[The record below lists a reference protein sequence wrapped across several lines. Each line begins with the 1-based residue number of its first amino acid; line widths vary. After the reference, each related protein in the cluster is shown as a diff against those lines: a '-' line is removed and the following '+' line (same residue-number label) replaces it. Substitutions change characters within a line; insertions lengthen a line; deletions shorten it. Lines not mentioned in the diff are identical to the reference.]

1 MFKLIALDLDGTL
14 LNRNKE
20 ISSENLEVIY
30 KVIDKGYEVV
40 IATGRGYYLA
50 KGLINSIK
58 RPMTILANNGNI
70 LRSSKDDKVI
80 FSKFINK
87 ADFKNVLLL
96 GKSYDLH
103 PIIHV
108 DYYLDKIDMIIED
121 DYSQAKYK
129 AYLTKNDN
137 RFKKISDDSI
147 YDIERALAIV
157 YPGKKAMLNEFSFEI
172 NKRFPNRY
180 NSHLLEKIDMAEAMF
195 EVMNPQ
201 GSKWKSIVE
210 YSNSKGIRPEEI
222 IAFGD
227 DNNDIEMIVN
237 SGLGVAMKNG
247 SSLIKEVADII
258 SERDNENSGVAFE
271 LKKILNI

>member
-20 ISSENLEVIY
+20 ISSENLEVIN

-147 YDIERALAIV
+147 YDIDRALAIV

>member
-1 MFKLIALDLDGTL
+1 LFKLIALDLDGTL

-20 ISSENLEVIY
+20 ISSENLEVIN

-147 YDIERALAIV
+147 YDIDRALAIV

>member
-147 YDIERALAIV
+147 YDIDRALAIV

>member
-1 MFKLIALDLDGTL
+1 LFKLIALDLDGTL

-147 YDIERALAIV
+147 YDIDRALAIV

>member
-1 MFKLIALDLDGTL
+1 LFKLIALDLDGTL

-20 ISSENLEVIY
+20 ISSENLEVIN

-147 YDIERALAIV
+147 YDIDRALAIV
-157 YPGKKAMLNEFSFEI
+157 YPGKKAMLNEFSLEI